1 MRKFQFLFAI
11 LAVAL
16 TLGVVQ
22 AQPAAAWILPG
33 GSCTTCK

>member
-1 MRKFQFLFAI
+1 MRKLQILCAI

-22 AQPAAAWILPG
+22 AQPAAAWQLPG

>member
-1 MRKFQFLFAI
+1 MRKLQILCAI

-22 AQPAAAWILPG
+22 AQPAAAWVPPG
-33 GSCTTCK
+33 GGCTSCR

>member
-1 MRKFQFLFAI
+1 MRKLQILCAI

-22 AQPAAAWILPG
+22 AQPAAAGYPP
-33 GSCTTCK
+33 GSCTGCR